1 MAQPITL
8 IKKLP
13 NGRRALSVRV
23 NAETDARQIIDALSL
38 PTCMRLLM
46 LSGGA
51 NNMAADKMSRL
62 TALFAA
68 IGRVIVQDGITVID
82 GGTESGVMKLMGEA
96 LGRAGRTKTAHIGVL
111 PAHVPMA
118 EDGTT
123 AEDML
128 EPNHS
133 NFVLVEGDEWGSE
146 VEQMYRLA
154 AFLSQHAPSVAL
166 LVNGGEIALREIEL
180 NVEQGREIMVLVGS
194 GRLADDITRAIRNSD
209 EPVSDRV
216 KAVVQQGRFTLV
228 DLDEPPD
235 VLITLLRQKLQERKF

>member
-1 MAQPITL
+1 MAQPTTF
-8 IKKLP
+8 IKSFP

-23 NAETDARQIIDALSL
+23 NPETDAALIIDALNL
-38 PTCMRLLM
+38 PKCRRLLM

-51 NNMAADKMSRL
+51 NNMAPDKMSRL
-62 TALFAA
+62 IELFTA
-68 IGRVIVQDGITVID
+68 IGRVIVQNGITVID

-96 LGRAGRTKTAHIGVL
+96 LGRAGRTRTAHIGVL

-118 EDGTT
+118 DDGTT

-146 VEQMYRLA
+146 VEQMYHLA
-154 AFLSQHAPSVAL
+154 AYLSQQTPSVAL

-180 NVEQGREIMVLVGS
+180 NVEQGREIMVLAGS
-194 GRLADDITRAIRNSD
+194 GRLADDIAQSIRNASY
-209 EPVSDRV
+209 PVSDRV
-216 KAVVQQGRFTLV
+216 KAVVQQGRFSLV
-228 DLDEPPD
+228 DLDEPPE
-235 VLITLLRQKLQERKF
+235 VLINLLLQKLQ